1 MTEAA
6 EIEPRW
12 PVVLVILALLA
23 LVAVMPDH
31 YRLLP
36 FWAPFV
42 IAITGCV
49 PIVAVAY
56 SGRKSRWLTIEAVIL
71 KLISIFVILLGTL
84 SLTVLIRDII
94 LASPETTGLELL
106 TSSVIIWSC
115 NVTGFSLLY
124 WQVDGGGPSGRRQA
138 DTCPVDWL
146 FAQAAAPERVPSDW
160 RSTFAD
166 YLFLAFS
173 TATAFSTTDTL
184 PLTVRAKLLMMLEAM
199 ISMIILVVIA
209 SRAINVL
216 GS

>member
-1 MTEAA
+1 
-6 EIEPRW
+6 
-12 PVVLVILALLA
+12 VLAVLALLA
-23 LVAVMPDH
+23 MVAVIPDH

-36 FWAPFV
+36 FWVPFI
-42 IAITGCV
+42 IAITACL
-49 PIVAVAY
+49 PIVGVAH
-56 SGRKSRWLTIEAVIL
+56 SGRKSRWLTIEGVIL
-71 KLISIFVILLGTL
+71 KLVAIFIIVSAAL
-84 SLTVLIRDII
+84 SLAVLIRDII
-94 LASPETTGLELL
+94 LGSPQTTGLELL
-106 TSSVIIWSC
+106 TSSVVVWTS

-138 DTCPVDWL
+138 ETCRIDWL
-146 FAQAAAPERVPSDW
+146 FAQAAASERVPSDW

-199 ISMIILVVIA
+199 ISMITLIVIA
-209 SRAINVL
+209 SWAINVL